1 MTAGFSAA
9 LASLLFAGLSVS
21 ADRANPEP
29 PPQTFE
35 LTRTQSG
42 HLATLAQVD
51 ALTDLPFIV
60 DTGASHS
67 AIAQSLAEELGGQG
81 EGTRRDVQALT
92 ELFGA
97 DAMVLN
103 EILAFGLGRRN
114 VPVVIIET
122 PPEAQL
128 SAAGLLG
135 RNFLD
140 GQTVTLD
147 IARQTLTL
155 EEPARGPVDGFISQ
169 DWGVPFAAARV
180 SALPGG
186 ARVLIDTGA
195 ARTIVNH
202 RFARRMT
209 RERSTLSTRVG
220 GVSGRM
226 HRDQPAESVYMHRLR
241 IGGYCRSR
249 AAVLVADLDIFEA
262 LGWNDEPA
270 MVLGLDLLES
280 ARIQIDY
287 AAGTVSLDPADGASN
302 LGCIGTRADAQWTSA
317 NTNPS
322 SG

>member
-1 MTAGFSAA
+1 MTSAFDIS
-9 LASLLFAGLSVS
+9 LASLLFAGAI
-21 ADRANPEP
+21 ADPEP
-29 PPQTFE
+29 PRQTYE
-35 LTRTQSG
+35 LARTQSG
-42 HLATLAQVD
+42 HLATLAQVND
-51 ALTDLPFIV
+51 LTDLPFIV

-67 AIAQSLAEELGGQG
+67 AIARSLALTLGDDTQG
-81 EGTRRDVQALT
+81 PRRDVQALT
-92 ELFGA
+92 EMFGA
-97 DAMVLN
+97 DAIVLT
-103 EILAFGLGRRN
+103 EVVAFGLERRD

-128 SAAGLLG
+128 SAVGLLG

-155 EEPARGPVDGFISQ
+155 DEPALGPVDGFISE
-169 DWGVPFAAARV
+169 DWGIPFAAARV

-186 ARVLIDTGA
+186 ARVLIDTGS

-202 RFARRMT
+202 RFATRMT

-226 HRDQPAESVYMHRLR
+226 HRDQPADSVYMHRLR

-249 AAVLVADLDIFEA
+249 AAVLVADLDIFDA
-262 LGWNDEPA
+262 LGWSDEPA
-270 MVLGLDLLES
+270 MVLGLDLLEN

-287 AAGTVSLDPADGASN
+287 AAGTVSLDPTQGASN
-302 LGCIGTRADAQWTSA
+302 LGCIGTRSDAQWTSA
-317 NTNPS
+317 NTLPS